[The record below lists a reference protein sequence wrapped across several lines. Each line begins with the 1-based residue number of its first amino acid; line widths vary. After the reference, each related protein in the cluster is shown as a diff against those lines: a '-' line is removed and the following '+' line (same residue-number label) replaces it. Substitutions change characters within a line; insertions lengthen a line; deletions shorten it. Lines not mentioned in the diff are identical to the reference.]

1 MFRLATVPDFAG
13 RQIGRLNPLSQ
24 ARAVGATR
32 SATPRPATADIRIR
46 RLADES
52 VSDDTYSAILPSEG
66 TAPIDLLRLITEA
79 CKDLPEF
86 QIQGEDDERFVLT
99 LTLKS

>member
-1 MFRLATVPDFAG
+1 MFRLATVPQLAG
-13 RQIGRLNPLSQ
+13 RRMARLSPIPRSS
-24 ARAVGATR
+24 AATAVTVHA
-32 SATPRPATADIRIR
+32 PRPATADIRIR
-46 RLADES
+46 RFADAS
-52 VSDDTYSAILPSEG
+52 VNEDTYSAILPSDG
-66 TAPIDLLRLITEA
+66 GSAIDLLRLITDA